1 MENNDANDLLIQLKQ
16 LVSENAGL
24 RARVEEYEFNA
35 TVKEREML
43 VIKQQLGNNN
53 ELTSRLDNQ
62 VMEMELLHNFMDN
75 PSTEKESAVNIQM
88 ELQNGQSA
96 GFKHQLED
104 LRQQYSYLQILV
116 TDLQT
121 QVQDLKNKNLLLQQQ
136 GSRIAEL
143 ESLLADAEQE
153 RDEWKSL
160 SALKG

>member
-75 PSTEKESAVNIQM
+75 PSTEKESVVNIQM
-88 ELQNGQSA
+88 ELQNGQSV

-104 LRQQYSYLQILV
+104 LRQQYNYLQILV

-153 RDEWKSL
+153 RDEWKAL
-160 SALKG
+160 SALKE